1 MAAEAVKLDVYK
13 EWLGIPDGPRPPDH
27 YQLLRLK
34 QFEDSVEKV
43 RANYKKLNGHV
54 RKYATGQYIDESQAL
69 LNELAKAML
78 CLTDLER
85 KREYDV
91 SLGREF
97 DEEELGPRT
106 MDAILVEQKHVSSE
120 QAQEARDYAER
131 VGLELRDAFVQM
143 KIVPPDV
150 AAQALAQEL
159 GLPYVDLADTAPDDD
174 VLDQVP
180 KLTVKQ
186 NSILP
191 LFIDQDVV
199 LFACVEHIGHELEEE
214 LRLRFNLPIR
224 TVLAAPQAI
233 HEAIAKYYSAE
244 AQQQREAARAGVQAA
259 AESEAKAAGKKGK
272 EKPVAKA
279 KKPEPAKKPVPQR
292 RGQKSAE
299 DKRNDFLIGLMCINF
314 SFVLAYILDWFVWT
328 PSEFGFQKPTLILFT
343 VIPGL
348 TALVVSQTFWK
359 K

>member
-1 MAAEAVKLDVYK
+1 LDVYK

-54 RKYATGQYIDESQAL
+54 RKYATGQYTDESQAL

-85 KREYDV
+85 KREYDI

-97 DEEELGPRT
+97 DEEAVGPRT

-120 QAQEARDYAER
+120 QAQDARAYADR
-131 VGLELRDAFVQM
+131 VGLDLRDAFVQM
-143 KIVPPDV
+143 KLVPPDI

-159 GLPYVDLADTAPDDD
+159 GLPYIDLAETAPDDD

-186 NSILP
+186 HSILP

-199 LFACVEHIGHELEEE
+199 LVACVEHIGHELEEE
-214 LRLRFNLPIR
+214 LRLRFNLPVR
-224 TVLAAPQAI
+224 AVLAAPQAI
-233 HEAIAKYYSAE
+233 HQAIAKYYSAE
-244 AQQQREAARAGVQAA
+244 AQKEREATRAGVQATEN
-259 AESEAKAAGKKGK
+259 ESQPADKKGK
-272 EKPVAKA
+272 EPPTAKA
-279 KKPEPAKKPVPQR
+279 KKPEPVKKPAPQR
-292 RGQKSAE
+292 RGRKSAE
-299 DKRNDFLIGLMCINF
+299 EKRTDFLTGVVCINF
-314 SFVLAYILDWFVWT
+314 SFVVAYLLDWFVWT
-328 PSEFGFQKPTLILFT
+328 PGQFGFQKATLVLFT